1 MMIVAMERRQLF
13 WTTILWI
20 ARLTSIAA
28 LTPVLMI
35 LVGEPGTGPH
45 GARAWIYL
53 ALFPVGF
60 SAGYLFAWRWPV
72 FGGCFS
78 LVCMAAS
85 LAVLQRRL
93 GFEPYLIWS
102 ILCVPGVLFV
112 VAGWQLRKPWPTS
125 GYAPSDKGLPQPG
138 ERF

>member
-1 MMIVAMERRQLF
+1 MERRQLH
-13 WTTILWI
+13 WTAILWI

-35 LVGEPGTGPH
+35 LVGERGTGPH
-45 GARAWIYL
+45 GVRTWIYL

-60 SAGYLFAWRWPV
+60 SAGYLLAWRWPV

-78 LVCMAAS
+78 LGCMAAS
-85 LAVLQRRL
+85 LVVLQRVL
-93 GFEPYLIWS
+93 GFEPYLVWS

-112 VAGWQLRKPWPTS
+112 VAGWKLGMSRRMS
-125 GYAPSDKGLPQPG
+125 GPATK
-138 ERF
+138 

>member
-1 MMIVAMERRQLF
+1 MMHTMDRRRLLC
-13 WTTILWI
+13 TSILWI
-20 ARLTSIAA
+20 ARVTSIAA

-85 LAVLQRRL
+85 LAVLQRTL
-93 GFEPYLIWS
+93 GLEPYLIWS

-112 VAGWQLRKPWPTS
+112 IAGWKLGKSRRTPGPAQ
-125 GYAPSDKGLPQPG
+125 SDKSLPHVTSST
-138 ERF
+138 